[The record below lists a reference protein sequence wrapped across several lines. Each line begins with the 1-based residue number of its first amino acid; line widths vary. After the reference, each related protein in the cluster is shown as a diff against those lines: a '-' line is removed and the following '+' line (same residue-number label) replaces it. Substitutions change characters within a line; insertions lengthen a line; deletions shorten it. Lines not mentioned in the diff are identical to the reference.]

1 MSASP
6 RTLPQAGEP
15 PAGPPLWLPLFSLA
29 QAVAWLCLGAIA
41 LLVVAPDLATGNTA
55 MPHVFATTHLFT
67 LGTLGAATLGALHQ
81 FIPVV
86 TGVGL
91 RHPRAA
97 IWSVWVHPMG
107 VAALAASMWWWSPVG
122 QLVGWILLFLA
133 VGLGSWNILPAR
145 RRARANAYVGAFVS
159 LAHSALG
166 LGMVIALV
174 RIGDGMGWWTTWRD
188 GQLLAHFHL
197 GWIGYGTLTVAGI
210 GSKMLPAFLGL
221 AEHADVQRV
230 PPAYRRIGWLLS
242 LGLVALAFGAP
253 FRIAWLTWVG
263 AALLAAGVGMHLAVL
278 IGYFARRTGPMDPAI
293 AAIAAAVASYAIAL
307 GLGLITALV
316 WPRATRMW
324 AAYGVAAIA
333 GWLTLMIVGVMHRIG
348 PRLLAAFLA
357 RRGAGI
363 TMAQR
368 GGQVLNLRLAWG
380 SVVGL
385 VAGAILLPGA
395 ILSGWPGVVTGAA
408 LLYAVGAGLLAV
420 QVARLVGMALV
431 RPGRRSA

>member
-1 MSASP
+1 MSIPP
-6 RTLPQAGEP
+6 RALPQAGEP
-15 PAGPPLWLPLFSLA
+15 PAGPPLWLPLFALA
-29 QAVAWLCLGAIA
+29 QAVAWLGLGALA
-41 LLVVAPDLATGNTA
+41 LIVVAPDLAMGNSA
-55 MPHVFATTHLFT
+55 MPRVFATAHLFT

-97 IWSVWVHPMG
+97 TWSVWVHPAG
-107 VAALAASMWWWSPVG
+107 VAVLVASMWWWSPAG
-122 QLVGWILLFLA
+122 QLVGWVLLFLA

-166 LGMVIALV
+166 LGMAIALV
-174 RIGDGMGWWTTWRD
+174 RIGDGLGWWTTWRE

-230 PPAYRRIGWLLS
+230 PAAYRRIGWLLS
-242 LGLVALAFGAP
+242 LGLVALALGAP
-253 FRIAWLTWVG
+253 FRIAWLTWMG
-263 AALLAAGVGMHLAVL
+263 AALLTVGVGMHLAVL
-278 IGYFARRTGPMDPAI
+278 TGYFARRTGPMDPAI
-293 AAIAAAVASYAIAL
+293 TAIAAAVMSYALAL
-307 GLGLITALV
+307 GLGLLAALV
-316 WPRATRMW
+316 WPRAPRMW
-324 AAYGVAAIA
+324 TAYGVAAIA

-348 PRLLAAFLA
+348 PRLLAALLA

-368 GGQVLNLRLAWG
+368 GGQVLDVRLAWG

-385 VAGAILLPGA
+385 AAGAILLPGA
-395 ILSGWPGVVTGAA
+395 ILSGMAGLVTGAA
-408 LLYAVGAGLLAV
+408 LLYAVGAALLAV
-420 QVARLVGMALV
+420 QVGRLVRMALA
-431 RPGRRSA
+431 RPTRRSL